1 MVDIVASVRCWFQAY
16 SHLGEKGR
24 VWGGGWGGTLIF
36 SNIRRPGPFLG
47 LTFWYF
53 VMTPKDIHKIFIPQK
68 IFIFLKTL
76 KGIEI
81 QNFEPQNGASLRMNE
96 NIIVPP
102 LPPPLRPLLAD
113 RNRGRGRP
121 DSNNRK
127 KTLIRVFIVVF
138 FCNYIIFF
146 TVQKGRNIYRGWGGG
161 CNFLLLFFFCWG
173 GGGWGGVQILISIET
188 YITCD
193 FSGGGG
199 GGGGGS
205 GPPIPLW
212 IRAWVRNK

>member
-1 MVDIVASVRCWFQAY
+1 
-16 SHLGEKGR
+16 
-24 VWGGGWGGTLIF
+24 
-36 SNIRRPGPFLG
+36 
-47 LTFWYF
+47 
-53 VMTPKDIHKIFIPQK
+53 
-68 IFIFLKTL
+68 
-76 KGIEI
+76 
-81 QNFEPQNGASLRMNE
+81 MNE

-102 LPPPLRPLLAD
+102 PLHPLLAD

-127 KTLIRVFIVVF
+127 NSDKGVVF
-138 FCNYIIFF
+138 CWVFFATIFF
-146 TVQKGRNIYRGWGGG
+146 YGSKGSKHLSGGGG
-161 CNFLLLFFFCWG
+161 CNFLLLFLFFFWG
-173 GGGWGGVQILISIET
+173 GGGLGVQILISIET

-199 GGGGGS
+199 ES

>member
-1 MVDIVASVRCWFQAY
+1 
-16 SHLGEKGR
+16 
-24 VWGGGWGGTLIF
+24 
-36 SNIRRPGPFLG
+36 
-47 LTFWYF
+47 
-53 VMTPKDIHKIFIPQK
+53 
-68 IFIFLKTL
+68 
-76 KGIEI
+76 
-81 QNFEPQNGASLRMNE
+81 MNE

-102 LPPPLRPLLAD
+102 LHPLLAD

-127 KTLIRVFIVVF
+127 NSDKGVFCWVF
-138 FCNYIIFF
+138 FATIFF
-146 TVQKGRNIYRGWGGG
+146 YGSKGSKIYRGGGG
-161 CNFLLLFFFCWG
+161 GGGGGVQLFIIISFFFFWG
-173 GGGWGGVQILISIET
+173 GGGWGVQILISIET

-199 GGGGGS
+199 GES

>member
-1 MVDIVASVRCWFQAY
+1 
-16 SHLGEKGR
+16 
-24 VWGGGWGGTLIF
+24 
-36 SNIRRPGPFLG
+36 
-47 LTFWYF
+47 
-53 VMTPKDIHKIFIPQK
+53 
-68 IFIFLKTL
+68 
-76 KGIEI
+76 
-81 QNFEPQNGASLRMNE
+81 MNE

-102 LPPPLRPLLAD
+102 LHPLLAD

-127 KTLIRVFIVVF
+127 KNSDKGVYCWF
-138 FCNYIIFF
+138 FATILYFF
-146 TVQKGRNIYRGWGGG
+146 TVQKGRNIYRGGGG
-161 CNFLLLFFFCWG
+161 GGGATFYYYYFFFLG
-173 GGGWGGVQILISIET
+173 GGEGWGGVQILISIET

-199 GGGGGS
+199 GS

>member
-1 MVDIVASVRCWFQAY
+1 M
-16 SHLGEKGR
+16 
-24 VWGGGWGGTLIF
+24 GGGGTLIF

-102 LPPPLRPLLAD
+102 PLHPLLAD
-113 RNRGRGRP
+113 RNRGQGRP

-127 KTLIRVFIVVF
+127 KTSDKGVYCCF

-146 TVQKGRNIYRGWGGG
+146 YGSKGSKH
-161 CNFLLLFFFCWG
+161 L
-173 GGGWGGVQILISIET
+173 
-188 YITCD
+188 
-193 FSGGGG
+193 SGGGG
-199 GGGGGS
+199 GGGVQLFIIIFFFFGGGLGGYKS
-205 GPPIPLW
+205 LFL
-212 IRAWVRNK
+212 